1 MVQHEQNV
9 YIKNLNLNAKQRLK
23 GLFCRGL
30 ADGVFM
36 FLLYLI
42 NIGVLYVGSWFIN
55 IEILNKSMGRTY
67 TVGDVVTIFC
77 GVVIFMI

>member
-1 MVQHEQNV
+1 
-9 YIKNLNLNAKQRLK
+9 
-23 GLFCRGL
+23 
-30 ADGVFM
+30 M

-42 NIGVLYVGSWFIN
+42 NIGVLYVGSWFIKK
-55 IEILNKSMGRTY
+55 EIFNKSMGRIY